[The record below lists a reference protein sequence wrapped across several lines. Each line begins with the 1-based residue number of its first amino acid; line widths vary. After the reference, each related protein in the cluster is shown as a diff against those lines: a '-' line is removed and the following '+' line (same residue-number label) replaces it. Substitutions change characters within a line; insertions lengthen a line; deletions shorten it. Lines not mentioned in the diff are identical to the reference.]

1 MSNKKVKDNDLGR
14 STQSILTGYA
24 VRPIHFPRYIL
35 NKQILLKKKMTY
47 NKTKRAPLQYTA
59 TAIVRSEACNMS
71 PAAPA
76 CNRKI
81 NERIWLFIVF
91 VVITIL

>member
-47 NKTKRAPLQYTA
+47 NKTK
-59 TAIVRSEACNMS
+59 
-71 PAAPA
+71 
-76 CNRKI
+76 KD
-81 NERIWLFIVF
+81 
-91 VVITIL
+91 